1 MDFMADQM
9 AYKKNE
15 SIEFITLDDDSLVAF
30 DPTSGQT
37 HIMND
42 VGKDILDLCDGSKS
56 YEDIVSLLKKQY
68 DVPEDEIKNDIR
80 EYLAELVN
88 KGVLIKVEI

>member
-1 MDFMADQM
+1 M
-9 AYKKNE
+9 YKKNE

-42 VGKDILDLCDGSKS
+42 VGKDIVDLCDGSKCF
-56 YEDIVSLLKKQY
+56 EDIISLLQKQY
-68 DVPEDEIKNDIR
+68 DAPEDEIRNDIR